1 MTSAWLHNGYVVYSY
16 YRIHRVSSPVIL
28 QRLPSY
34 YRLEF
39 CLSEVHWGSHLSRGL
54 RALELVRSRGGCSSV
69 GWCCSTGVGSAGVSG
84 SAGSGVFGFLVLRLS
99 IFECVLFL
107 ILLRCVLCRLF
118 SGRRCT
124 LLWFLRTVTPSLVI
138 SSNER
143 GATWR
148 WTCASVSLSGIHT
161 LFPGFS
167 DLRLARWRLS

>member
-28 QRLPSY
+28 QHLPSY

-54 RALELVRSRGGCSSV
+54 RALELVRSRGCSSV

-107 ILLRCVLCRLF
+107 ILLRCVLFWTFLWEAVHTALVPTNCNAIIGDQLKQTTCDLTLDVCFCF
-118 SGRRCT
+118 SV
-124 LLWFLRTVTPSLVI
+124 WHPY
-138 SSNER
+138 
-143 GATWR
+143 
-148 WTCASVSLSGIHT
+148 SVS
-161 LFPGFS
+161 
-167 DLRLARWRLS
+167 RL